1 MLRRKGLDRGNR
13 MFEDGFNAM
22 KITNAEDL
30 RKIMEAMNREAAEG
44 GGVSWVSPDF
54 DMDEI
59 EKIFESQ
66 EESGPTW
73 MEFIDDLR
81 NGRYG
86 DLPEDYDG
94 LSDPEE
100 SE

>member
-1 MLRRKGLDRGNR
+1 
-13 MFEDGFNAM
+13 
-22 KITNAEDL
+22 
-30 RKIMEAMNREAAEG
+30 MEQDVAEG
-44 GGVSWVSPDF
+44 EGASWVSPDF

-59 EKIFESQ
+59 EKMFERR
-66 EESGPTW
+66 ENEGLAW

-94 LSDPEE
+94 LAAPEE
-100 SE
+100 PEEH